1 MEFLHATRVLAEFLR
16 VEPINTMEVWVYT
29 YKKPAENPAF
39 VRCGCPNQRRDVQK
53 LRRCPVQPGRP
64 SSSGPAPVGIQPL
77 GCPRWPTAVP
87 RVLAVVPAPAR
98 HDPED
103 PRQIDVAGVEL
114 VGVPHQE
121 APKGPLRHV
130 VALAHGRPGKA
141 SVGIGGPQLT
151 AAKDKPNPAGGPTRF
166 SRAHP
171 MFILLQVR
179 MVRTG
184 LTSILSHGA
193 WGAVWR
199 IPRGTGRRV
208 PAADEPPPSGVSYR
222 TSPRRLVRP
231 ACRLG

>member
-77 GCPRWPTAVP
+77 GCPRWPTAPP

-98 HDPED
+98 HDPEA
-103 PRQIDVAGVEL
+103 PRQIDVAGVDL

-141 SVGIGGPQLT
+141 SVGIGAPQCQRLQRQ
-151 AAKDKPNPAGGPTRF
+151 AQPRRRSDQVLPRSPHVHPPAGADGTHRVDLHSLPRSLGRGLAHPTR
-166 SRAHP
+166 
-171 MFILLQVR
+171 
-179 MVRTG
+179 
-184 LTSILSHGA
+184 
-193 WGAVWR
+193 
-199 IPRGTGRRV
+199 
-208 PAADEPPPSGVSYR
+208 D
-222 TSPRRLVRP
+222 RP
-231 ACRLG
+231 AGSSSG